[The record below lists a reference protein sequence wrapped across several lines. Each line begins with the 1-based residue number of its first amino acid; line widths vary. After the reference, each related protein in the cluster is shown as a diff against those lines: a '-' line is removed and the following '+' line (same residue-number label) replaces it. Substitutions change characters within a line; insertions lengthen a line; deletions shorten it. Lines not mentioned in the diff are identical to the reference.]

1 MNDIRKEALKRATM
15 KLLEKLAFD
24 YEQLDIL
31 YLDSDLNP
39 DHKIQ
44 NDTRIQELEKE
55 VKALEAIFS

>member
-1 MNDIRKEALKRATM
+1 MDDVREAAIKRVAM

-24 YEQLDIL
+24 YEQIDNL

-39 DHKIQ
+39 SHKVD
-44 NDTRIQELEKE
+44 NDARIQELEKE

>member
-1 MNDIRKEALKRATM
+1 MDDIRKEALKRATM
-15 KLLEKLAFD
+15 KLLEKLASD

-39 DHKIQ
+39 DHRSQ
-44 NDTRIQELEKE
+44 NDARIQELEKE